1 MFSLN
6 KVDRVFLIII
16 IVAILVGVGI
26 YFLIPI
32 LNRKQYQQMRENLA
46 KREAAFKSN
55 LHVDFSQVNNADAK
69 EEQDKPQELN
79 EPKEE

>member
-1 MFSLN
+1 MSKLVMFSLN
-6 KVDRVFLIII
+6 KVDIIFFSLIL
-16 IVAILVGVGI
+16 VAILVCVGI

-55 LHVDFSQVNNADAK
+55 LRVDHSKVK
-69 EEQDKPQELN
+69 EEVSD
-79 EPKEE
+79 EEEK

>member
-1 MFSLN
+1 M
-6 KVDRVFLIII
+6 
-16 IVAILVGVGI
+16 VAILVCVGI

-55 LHVDFSQVNNADAK
+55 LRVDHSKVK
-69 EEQDKPQELN
+69 EEVSD
-79 EPKEE
+79 EEEK